1 MGLSE
6 NKFVR
11 LSGTRLPEQK
21 PFRGFD
27 ITSLIR
33 KDGAEEERASS
44 VNRAE
49 SKSTNLGQRSR
60 RLHQSSNML
69 TSKVW
74 GQKFKISF
82 CLQEKTERAQRWVPA
97 PPARPQTSAWVPP
110 SRLRPT
116 RTPTSSTRASTSST
130 SASSLQMGADPRL
143 LLIQC
148 CFRYQTVI
156 SLTEAECNTCKS
168 CLIIKS
174 CDLKVMID
182 FRRS

>member
-1 MGLSE
+1 MFIAGERMGLSE

-74 GQKFKISF
+74 GQKVKISF
-82 CLQEKTERAQRWVPA
+82 FCRRRQKEPNAGCRLPLLVPKHQRGSPPVASDQPVHQPLQLEPLPAVPWPA
-97 PPARPQTSAWVPP
+97 PCEWG
-110 SRLRPT
+110 
-116 RTPTSSTRASTSST
+116 RTPGSS
-130 SASSLQMGADPRL
+130 
-143 LLIQC
+143 
-148 CFRYQTVI
+148 
-156 SLTEAECNTCKS
+156 
-168 CLIIKS
+168 
-174 CDLKVMID
+174 
-182 FRRS
+182 